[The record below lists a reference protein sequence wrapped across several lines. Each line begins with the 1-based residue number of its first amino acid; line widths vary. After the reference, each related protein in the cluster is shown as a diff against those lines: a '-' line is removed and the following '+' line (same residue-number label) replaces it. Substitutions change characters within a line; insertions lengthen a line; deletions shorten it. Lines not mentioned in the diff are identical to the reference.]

1 MYNYNLY
8 NRALIKQ
15 LKCFICIQ
23 KAANSSEI
31 EIWPHPLSVT
41 TSPNYLS
48 IDSTKFQFNA
58 QSKENCELLDKA
70 IVRYKDITFL
80 QDCSRVGIRGKRP
93 NIRTQQNFTDTNYK
107 GVLKSI
113 TIEIKTCEQLPHFNM
128 NENYSLIIDTKGAVI
143 ESQTIWGAI
152 RGLETFS
159 QLVKHVGVNQ
169 FIVYEVIIKDSP
181 RFPHRG
187 LLVDTSRHYIPVD
200 VLQQNLDAMS
210 YNKLNVFHWHI
221 VDDQSFPYVS
231 KRFPDLSIKGAY
243 DSETHIYTPN
253 DVKNIIEYARERGIR
268 VIAEFD
274 SPGHALSWGKLFY
287 LLID

>member
-1 MYNYNLY
+1 
-8 NRALIKQ
+8 
-15 LKCFICIQ
+15 
-23 KAANSSEI
+23 
-31 EIWPHPLSVT
+31 
-41 TSPNYLS
+41 
-48 IDSTKFQFNA
+48 
-58 QSKENCELLDKA
+58 
-70 IVRYKDITFL
+70 
-80 QDCSRVGIRGKRP
+80 
-93 NIRTQQNFTDTNYK
+93 
-107 GVLKSI
+107 
-113 TIEIKTCEQLPHFNM
+113 M
-128 NENYSLIIDTKGAVI
+128 NENYSLNIDTKGAVI

-169 FIVYEVIIKDSP
+169 FIVDEVIIEDSP

-253 DVKNIIEYARERGIR
+253 DVKDIIEYARERGIR
-268 VIAEFD
+268 VIVEFD
-274 SPGHALSWGKLFY
+274 SPGHTLSWGKLFY